1 LEEKESREV
10 TSETMPNVSVRNIYF
25 EITLAEWI
33 SGIVTEKGMLKPKD
47 VLPIVKEMADYVRAW
62 LI

>member
-1 LEEKESREV
+1 M